1 MENSKAKINFFYE
14 ILHDLEDR
22 LGGKRN
28 LSIPML
34 KKTFTMLDVRQVY
47 GPCVQPALGDFL
59 DYVYFICHEIHI
71 LLEVLR

>member
-1 MENSKAKINFFYE
+1 MIWKIGSEENASFQY
-14 ILHDLEDR
+14 
-22 LGGKRN
+22 
-28 LSIPML
+28 PML